1 MQLGKLTKI
10 LNKKS
15 PINQKNYFYF
25 LILIIISFSFT
36 YYSGYRGVY
45 PIDSF
50 IIFDSGYKVLNNIHP
65 FKDYWTITG
74 PFLDYLQS
82 FFFLIDVNWFYYVLH
97 AAFINCLLVLIFFY
111 FLIKLDFNSNYSFL
125 YAVSL
130 AVLSYP
136 SVGTPFVDHHAVY
149 LSIIAVCYFILAL
162 KEKNKNFWILS
173 SFFLVLSFFSKQ
185 IPSAYLAIFLIFVLF
200 AKFFIN
206 KKKEFFYFFY
216 GATFTVTFF
225 LIFFLVNKIQIK
237 DFFTQYIFYPMTIG
251 DNRLNSLRFNFS
263 NVFLQFK
270 FIYLALSPL
279 IFYSFLEIKK
289 KKGYRNYESLFIA
302 FITVITTLILI
313 YCQLITKN
321 QILIFFLIPWCL
333 GISHYLFKDFKKI
346 NILSGVFIMLL
357 IFTTIKYHL
366 RFNEEKKFMELE
378 NVNLE
383 KAVNAEI
390 LDPSLKGLKW
400 IHKKYAKNPEY
411 ELKKLI
417 EIKKIILK
425 DQKKK
430 IIVSDY
436 QLLSFLTK
444 NRNFAPNKWFDPL
457 SIPNISNNYFQEYRE
472 FFISK
477 LIEQKISNIYVID
490 ESKLEILLPIFENP
504 NCFSKSRLN
513 EISVKLEIS
522 KCL

>member
-1 MQLGKLTKI
+1 M
-10 LNKKS
+10 
-15 PINQKNYFYF
+15 
-25 LILIIISFSFT
+25 
-36 YYSGYRGVY
+36 
-45 PIDSF
+45 
-50 IIFDSGYKVLNNIHP
+50 
-65 FKDYWTITG
+65 
-74 PFLDYLQS
+74 
-82 FFFLIDVNWFYYVLH
+82 
-97 AAFINCLLVLIFFY
+97 
-111 FLIKLDFNSNYSFL
+111 
-125 YAVSL
+125 
-130 AVLSYP
+130 
-136 SVGTPFVDHHAVY
+136 
-149 LSIIAVCYFILAL
+149 
-162 KEKNKNFWILS
+162 
-173 SFFLVLSFFSKQ
+173 
-185 IPSAYLAIFLIFVLF
+185 
-200 AKFFIN
+200 
-206 KKKEFFYFFY
+206 
-216 GATFTVTFF
+216 
-225 LIFFLVNKIQIK
+225 
-237 DFFTQYIFYPMTIG
+237 
-251 DNRLNSLRFNFS
+251 
-263 NVFLQFK
+263 
-270 FIYLALSPL
+270 ALSPL

-302 FITVITTLILI
+302 FITAITTLILI
-313 YCQLITKN
+313 YYQLITKN

-333 GISHYLFKDFKKI
+333 GISHFLLKDFKKI

-400 IHKKYAKNPEY
+400 IHKKYATNPEY
-411 ELKKLI
+411 ELKKLV

-425 DQKKK
+425 DPKKK
-430 IIVSDY
+430 IIISDY

-490 ESKLEILLPIFENP
+490 ESKLKILLPIFENP